1 MSVVNDDSSK
11 SIAFG
16 FITFGSAVIIT
27 NDGIS
32 EYSLQQIGSGWIQ
45 PKISEYLM
53 YNKYTIFQ
61 PITAK
66 VSWSNLLYVL
76 VYDENKELNILIYK
90 VNSP

>member
-32 EYSLQQIGSGWIQ
+32 EYSLQQIGSGMTQ
-45 PKISEYLM
+45 PKISEY
-53 YNKYTIFQ
+53 
-61 PITAK
+61 
-66 VSWSNLLYVL
+66 
-76 VYDENKELNILIYK
+76 
-90 VNSP
+90 